1 MPRVKRFSRSA
12 YFIFLPSSF
21 ILCLAGCQILGVA
34 AYKLKPPETIKPK
47 YMNLPGQS
55 VGIMV
60 WADRGLR
67 IDWPTLQLDLANG
80 IQHKLQ
86 DQTIDAKGKP
96 KAKTL
101 AGVTYPYPP
110 ASFVR
115 YQQDHPET
123 EAMSIT
129 DFAPRLGVNR
139 LIYVELEDFV
149 TRSAQAVDLFRGQG
163 KATVRIIEITPDG
176 KAEVAHTWEN
186 VQATYPPKAPVEGVP
201 NAGDARI
208 YAGTVD
214 ALATAVAQLF
224 YPYQVE
230 E

>member
-1 MPRVKRFSRSA
+1 MTRHHSVLSPQ
-12 YFIFLPSSF
+12 SSVLLVTLF
-21 ILCLAGCQILGVA
+21 ALSGCQLLGVA
-34 AYKLKPPETIKPK
+34 AYKLKPPDTIKPQ
-47 YMNLPGQS
+47 YMGMTGQT
-55 VGIMV
+55 VGVMV

-67 IDWPTLQLDLANG
+67 IDWPGLQLDLANG
-80 IQHKLQ
+80 IDHKLRE
-86 DQTIDAKGKP
+86 QTLDAKGEP

-101 AGVTYPYPP
+101 VGVSYPYPP
-110 ASFVR
+110 ASFLR

-129 DFAPRLGVNR
+129 DFAAKLGVSR
-139 LIYVELEDFV
+139 LIYVEVEDFV
-149 TRSAQAVDLFRGQG
+149 TRAAQSLDLYRGQG

-186 VQATYPPKAPVEGVP
+186 VEVSYPPKAPPEGVP

-208 YAGTVD
+208 YAGTLD
-214 ALATAVAQLF
+214 ALATSVAQLF

-230 E
+230 EP